1 MLLHQ
6 KFRSGKKNIGITITQ
21 VVMVML
27 VLFSS
32 CSGSKKNLGEAI
44 TERDSMSVM
53 TTIGVTTL
61 VSDSGVVRYRIK
73 AEEWMVFDRRK
84 PPYWAFEKGV
94 YLEKFD
100 TLFNIEANIQADTA
114 YFYNKKEVWKLIGNV
129 KIENL
134 NGERFNT
141 ELLYWDQKKEK
152 IYSDKYIRIEQP
164 DRVITGWGFESNQE
178 MTIYK
183 ILKPGGIFY
192 VEDNAVAESDSLSRN

>member
-1 MLLHQ
+1 MQ
-6 KFRSGKKNIGITITQ
+6 KYFKLNNGVDIPNIGFGTWRVPESEQ
-21 VVMVML
+21 CVES
-27 VLFSS
+27 VLTALD
-32 CSGSKKNLGEAI
+32 CG
-44 TERDSMSVM
+44 
-53 TTIGVTTL
+53 
-61 VSDSGVVRYRIK
+61 YRHI
-73 AEEWMVFDRRK
+73 
-84 PPYWAFEKGV
+84 
-94 YLEKFD
+94 
-100 TLFNIEANIQADTA
+100 DTA

>member
-1 MLLHQ
+1 
-6 KFRSGKKNIGITITQ
+6 
-21 VVMVML
+21 ML
-27 VLFSS
+27 VLSSS
-32 CSGSKKNLGEAI
+32 CSGNKKNLGDAI

-73 AEEWMVFDRRK
+73 AEEWMVYDRRK

-114 YFYNKKEVWKLIGNV
+114 YFYNKKELWKLIGNV

-152 IYSDKYIRIEQP
+152 IYSDKFIKIEQP

-192 VEDNAVAESDSLSRN
+192 VEDNAVAESDSLSGN

>member
-6 KFRSGKKNIGITITQ
+6 KLRSGKKNIGITITQ

-32 CSGSKKNLGEAI
+32 CSGNKKNLGDAI

-73 AEEWMVFDRRK
+73 AEEWMVYDRRK

-114 YFYNKKEVWKLIGNV
+114 YFYNKKELWKLIGNV

-152 IYSDKYIRIEQP
+152 IYSDKFIKIEQP

-192 VEDNAVAESDSLSRN
+192 VEDNAVAESDSLSGN